1 MNGETGY
8 GIVEFIVTGGSKRYG
23 IPRAEIGGKTF
34 RRGWRPGVPQ
44 GCVGG
49 Q

>member
-23 IPRAEIGGKTF
+23 IPRAEIGG
-34 RRGWRPGVPQ
+34 
-44 GCVGG
+44 
-49 Q
+49 